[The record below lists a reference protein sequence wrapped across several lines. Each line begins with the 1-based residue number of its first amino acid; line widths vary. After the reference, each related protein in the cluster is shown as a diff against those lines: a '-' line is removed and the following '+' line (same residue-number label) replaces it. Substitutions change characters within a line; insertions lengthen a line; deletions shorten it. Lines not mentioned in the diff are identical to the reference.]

1 MSGLWS
7 KDPYRFPPSP
17 PSFFLEDG
25 LKGGEEEREWNRRK
39 KVVVEIA
46 RKRWTGRAWRS
57 AGMPAA
63 EHSLIAFP
71 DPWVSYLCHRCLRHY
86 ITLLY
91 GGLKSRKR
99 GPRFSPLPRFAI
111 KVSIGPASRQ
121 RLLSCAKL
129 LMYSRSSYRA
139 ILRFLLDVFLFFFY
153 EYQVWIAAL
162 RCSCHQRKYS
172 LFRFDLSPVPNVCSQ
187 DKPWRKR
194 KGVI

>member
-139 ILRFLLDVFLFFFY
+139 ILRFLLDVFLFFF
-153 EYQVWIAAL
+153 L
-162 RCSCHQRKYS
+162 RISSMDCCVTLLVSSEEIFTISFRS
-172 LFRFDLSPVPNVCSQ
+172 LSSAKCL
-187 DKPWRKR
+187 
-194 KGVI
+194 

>member
-91 GGLKSRKR
+91 GGLKFRKR
-99 GPRFSPLPRFAI
+99 GPRFSPLSRFAI
-111 KVSIGPASRQ
+111 KVSIGRRRDSVSSR
-121 RLLSCAKL
+121 
-129 LMYSRSSYRA
+129 
-139 ILRFLLDVFLFFFY
+139 
-153 EYQVWIAAL
+153 
-162 RCSCHQRKYS
+162 
-172 LFRFDLSPVPNVCSQ
+172 VPNC
-187 DKPWRKR
+187 
-194 KGVI
+194 